1 MRALA
6 LLIPVLLAG
15 CVTAPVKLTP
25 PSELLEDCRAGS
37 LSFKTNEEV
46 SLSAAKLAAA
56 LKLCNLD
63 KKALREWAK

>member
-1 MRALA
+1 MRP
-6 LLIPVLLAG
+6 LLLLVCCAMAG
-15 CVTAPVKLTP
+15 CTALPVKLTP